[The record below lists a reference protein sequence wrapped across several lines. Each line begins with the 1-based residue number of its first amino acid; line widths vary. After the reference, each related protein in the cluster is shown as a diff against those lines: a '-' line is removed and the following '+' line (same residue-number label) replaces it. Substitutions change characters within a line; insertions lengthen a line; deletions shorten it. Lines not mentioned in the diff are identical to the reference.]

1 MKKWKKYLALL
12 SLSLGAGAIYTMP
25 YIKYVYYDA
34 LIESMAISNKQLGF
48 LLTVY
53 SISCILLYIPGG
65 WVADRFSTRKILS
78 ISLFSTGL
86 LSFWFAFSLDYRTS
100 IIIWLLFG
108 FSTGFAYWSASI
120 KAVRL
125 VGDESEQGKM
135 YGLFQGL
142 EGLVLALASFISL
155 ALYSKYD
162 SSVDGLKSVVN
173 FYGIL
178 NIVAAI
184 AVFVLFDDTATAKPV
199 SEDIKE
205 KITARDI
212 LKMLKRKETW
222 LVSMIVFSSYGL
234 YSGQTYLTP
243 YLTDVLKLTV
253 VFSGFIAVFRTYIVR
268 FLSSPLG
275 GFLGD
280 KIGSISKT
288 LIIAY
293 ILTIILLAGFIVM
306 PQGVNASLSI
316 ALMLVAAV
324 VTFAIYGIMWATVE
338 EANVPRHLTGITV
351 GIASIIGYLPD
362 SFMNVLFGNWLDNHG
377 NKGYD
382 YIFMFLIFLAVV
394 GGVCSYLIY
403 KGRRKSDDLLE
414 TSQAE

>member
-1 MKKWKKYLALL
+1 MKNLKKYLALSAL
-12 SLSLGAGAIYTMP
+12 ALGAGAIYAVP

-34 LIESMAISNKQLGF
+34 LIESMSITNRQLGF

-65 WVADRFSTRKILS
+65 WVADRFSTKKILS
-78 ISLFSTGL
+78 ISLFATGL
-86 LSFWFAFSLDYRTS
+86 LSFWFVLSLNYKTS

-125 VGDESEQGKM
+125 VGDEDEQGTM

-155 ALYSKYD
+155 GLYSKYN
-162 SSVDGLKSVVN
+162 SSVVGLKAVVT

-178 NIVAAI
+178 NIIAAMLI
-184 AVFVLFDDTATAKPV
+184 LFLFEDNTEKSA
-199 SEDIKE
+199 SENITE
-205 KITARDI
+205 KISIGDIFKI
-212 LKMLKRKETW
+212 LKRPQTW
-222 LVSMIVFSSYGL
+222 LISLIIFSSYGL

-253 VFSGFIAVFRTYIVR
+253 AFSGFIAIFRTYIIR

-275 GFLGD
+275 GVAAD
-280 KIGSISKT
+280 KMGSVSKT
-288 LIIAY
+288 LIIGY
-293 ILTIILLAGFIVM
+293 ILTIILLAGFIIM
-306 PQGVNASLSI
+306 PVGVKAGFSI
-316 ALMLVAAV
+316 ALMLIAAV
-324 VTFAIYGIMWATVE
+324 VTFGIYGIMWATVE

-362 SFMNVLFGNWLDNHG
+362 SFMNVLFGNWLDNYG

-382 YIFMFLIFLAVV
+382 YIFIFLIALAVI
-394 GGVCSYLIY
+394 GGICSYLIY
-403 KGRRKSDDLLE
+403 KGRHKAVDLLE
-414 TSQAE
+414 NSQAE